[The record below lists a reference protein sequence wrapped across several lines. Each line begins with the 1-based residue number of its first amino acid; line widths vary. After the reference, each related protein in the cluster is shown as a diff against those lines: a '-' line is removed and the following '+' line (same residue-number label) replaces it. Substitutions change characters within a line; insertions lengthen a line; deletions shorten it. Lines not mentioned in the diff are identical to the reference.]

1 MLYTFFAG
9 KSPLSL
15 YALTLVI
22 TAAFLH
28 AGWNYL
34 LKKCG
39 GGIGVL
45 TLSAIVATTVLTPFS
60 IFLIYANHFVFTP
73 AMIGVIL
80 GSGVLHMIYFLLLDR
95 AYRSGGDLSVV
106 YPLARATGPLLT
118 IVVAT
123 LLFGEHMSALA
134 LTGAVLIGISALLL
148 TGNPTKL
155 FSRNASA
162 GAGFALLCGCMIAS
176 YTVWDKQAV
185 AVLLIPPVVFD
196 WGANL
201 SRIAMLTPLAMK
213 REPGAIRRAWNDHR
227 KTVIAIGV
235 LSPLSYILALTAMVF
250 TPVSYVAPARELS
263 ILFAALLGAHVL
275 KEGDAT
281 RRTVAAFGMVLGVSG
296 LALG

>member
-1 MLYTFFAG
+1 M
-9 KSPLSL
+9 SS
-15 YALTLVI
+15 YALALVV
-22 TAAFLH
+22 AAAVLH

-45 TLSAIVATTVLTPFS
+45 SLSAIVAAVALTPFS
-60 IFLIYANHFVFTP
+60 LFLIVANNFTFTP
-73 AMIGVIL
+73 TMIGVTL
-80 GSGVLHMIYFLLLDR
+80 GSGLLHLIYFLLLDR

-106 YPLARATGPLLT
+106 YPLARATGPLIT
-118 IVVAT
+118 ILVAT
-123 LLFGEHMSALA
+123 LIFGEHMSALA
-134 LTGAVLIGISALLL
+134 LAGAILIGISALVL
-148 TGNPTKL
+148 TGNPAKL
-155 FSRNASA
+155 LRKDASA

-201 SRIAMLTPLAMK
+201 SRIAMLTPMAMK
-213 REPGAIRRAWNDHR
+213 REPGAISRAWRDHR

-235 LSPLSYILALTAMVF
+235 LSPLSYILVLTAMVF

-263 ILFAALLGAHVL
+263 ILFAALLGAHAL

-281 RRTVAAFGMVLGVSG
+281 RRTIAAVGMVLGVSG

>member
-1 MLYTFFAG
+1 M
-9 KSPLSL
+9 SL
-15 YALTLVI
+15 YALALVI
-22 TAAFLH
+22 TAAILH

-45 TLSAIVATTVLTPFS
+45 TLSAIVATVALTPFS
-60 IFLIYANHFVFTP
+60 LFLIFANDFTFTP
-73 AMIGVIL
+73 TMIGVIV

-106 YPLARATGPLLT
+106 YPLARATGTLIT
-118 IVVAT
+118 ILVAT
-123 LLFGEHMSALA
+123 LIFGERMSALA
-134 LTGAVLIGISALLL
+134 LAGAVLIGISALVL
-148 TGNPTKL
+148 TGNPAKL
-155 FSRNASA
+155 LRREASA

-176 YTVWDKQAV
+176 YTLWDKQAV
-185 AVLLIPPVVFD
+185 AVLLIAPVVFD

-201 SRIAMLTPLAMK
+201 SRIVMLTPLAMK
-213 REPGAIRRAWNDHR
+213 REPGAISRAWRDHR

-235 LSPLSYILALTAMVF
+235 LSPISYILVLTAMVF

-263 ILFAALLGAHVL
+263 ILFAALLGAHAL

-281 RRTVAAFGMVLGVSG
+281 RRTLAALGMVLGITG

>member
-1 MLYTFFAG
+1 M
-9 KSPLSL
+9 
-15 YALTLVI
+15 
-22 TAAFLH
+22 
-28 AGWNYL
+28 

-60 IFLIYANHFVFTP
+60 LYLIFANSFMFTP
-73 AMIGVIL
+73 IMVGVIL

-123 LLFGEHMSALA
+123 LIFNEHMSILA
-134 LTGAVLIGISALLL
+134 LIGATLIGISALVL
-148 TGNPTKL
+148 TGNPAKL
-155 FSRNASA
+155 LRKNATA
-162 GAGFALLCGCMIAS
+162 GAGFALLCGCMIAT

-185 AVLLIPPVVFD
+185 AVLLIPPVLFD

-201 SRIAMLTPLAMK
+201 SRIAMLTPLAMR
-213 REPGAIRRAWNDHR
+213 REPGAISRAWRDYR

-235 LSPLSYILALTAMVF
+235 LSPLSYILVLTAMVF

-275 KEGDAT
+275 KEGNAT
-281 RRTVAAFGMVLGVSG
+281 RRTIAALGMVLGVGG

>member
-1 MLYTFFAG
+1 MTI
-9 KSPLSL
+9 
-15 YALTLVI
+15 YALALVI
-22 TAAFLH
+22 TAAVLH
-28 AGWNYL
+28 ASWNYL

-45 TLSAIVATTVLTPFS
+45 ALSAIVATTALTPFS
-60 IFLIYANHFVFTP
+60 LYLIFATDVDFTP
-73 AMIGVIL
+73 LNLVAIIG
-80 GSGVLHMIYFLLLDR
+80 GGVLHMIYYLLLDR

-118 IVVAT
+118 IIVAT
-123 LLFGEHMSALA
+123 LIFGERMSALA
-134 LTGAVLIGISALLL
+134 LGGAVLIGISALLL
-148 TGNPTKL
+148 TGNPAKL
-155 FSRNASA
+155 FSKNASA
-162 GAGFALLCGCMIAS
+162 GVGFALLCGCMIAS

-201 SRIAMLTPLAMK
+201 SRIAMLTPLAMR
-213 REPGAIRRAWNDHR
+213 REPGAISRAWNEHR

-235 LSPLSYILALTAMVF
+235 LSPLSYILVLTAMVF
-250 TPVSYVAPARELS
+250 TPVSYVAPTRELS

-275 KEGDAT
+275 KEGDAA
-281 RRTVAAFGMVLGVSG
+281 RRTIAALGMVLGVGG

>member
-1 MLYTFFAG
+1 MTN
-9 KSPLSL
+9 
-15 YALTLVI
+15 YALALVI
-22 TAAFLH
+22 TAAVLH
-28 AGWNYL
+28 ASWNYL

-45 TLSAIVATTVLTPFS
+45 ALSAIVATTALTPFS
-60 IFLIYANHFVFTP
+60 LYLIFATDVDFTP
-73 AMIGVIL
+73 LNLVAIIG
-80 GSGVLHMIYFLLLDR
+80 GGVLHMIYYLLLDR

-118 IVVAT
+118 IIVAT
-123 LLFGEHMSALA
+123 LIFGERMSALA
-134 LTGAVLIGISALLL
+134 LGGAVLIGISALLL
-148 TGNPTKL
+148 TGNPAKL
-155 FSRNASA
+155 FSKNASA
-162 GAGFALLCGCMIAS
+162 GVGFALLCGCMIAS

-201 SRIAMLTPLAMK
+201 SRIAMLTPLAMR
-213 REPGAIRRAWNDHR
+213 REPGAISRAWNEHR

-235 LSPLSYILALTAMVF
+235 LSPLSYILVLTAMVF
-250 TPVSYVAPARELS
+250 TPVSYVAPTRELS

-275 KEGDAT
+275 KEGDAA
-281 RRTVAAFGMVLGVSG
+281 RRTIAALGMVLGVGG

>member
-1 MLYTFFAG
+1 M
-9 KSPLSL
+9 SL
-15 YALTLVI
+15 YALTLVL
-22 TAAFLH
+22 TAALLH
-28 AGWNYL
+28 ASWNYL

-45 TLSAIVATTVLTPFS
+45 TLSAIVATVVLTPFS
-60 IFLIYANHFVFTP
+60 LYLIFANHFIFTP
-73 AMIGVIL
+73 IMVGVIA

-123 LLFGEHMSALA
+123 LIFNERMSALA
-134 LTGAVLIGISALLL
+134 LTGAALILLSALVL
-148 TGNPTKL
+148 TGNPAKL
-155 FSRNASA
+155 FSKNASS

-185 AVLLIPPVVFD
+185 AVLLIPPVLFD

-201 SRIAMLTPLAMK
+201 SRIAMLTPLAMR
-213 REPGAIRRAWNDHR
+213 REPGAITRAWSQHK

-235 LSPLSYILALTAMVF
+235 LSPLSYILVLTAMVF

-281 RRTVAAFGMVLGVSG
+281 RRTIAAFGMVLGVSG

>member
-1 MLYTFFAG
+1 MST
-9 KSPLSL
+9 
-15 YALTLVI
+15 YALLLVI

-45 TLSAIVATTVLTPFS
+45 ALSAIVATAVLTPFS
-60 IFLIYANHFVFTP
+60 LYLIFANNFAFTP
-73 AMIGVIL
+73 LMLGVIV
-80 GSGVLHMIYFLLLDR
+80 GGGVLHMIYYLLLDR

-106 YPLARATGPLLT
+106 YPLARATGPLIT
-118 IVVAT
+118 IIVAT
-123 LLFGEHMSALA
+123 LIFDERMSAMA
-134 LTGAVLIGISALLL
+134 VAGAVLIGVSALML
-148 TGNPTKL
+148 TGNPAKL
-155 FSRNASA
+155 LRKDAST
-162 GAGFALLCGCMIAS
+162 GAGFALLCGCMIAA

-185 AVLLIPPVVFD
+185 AVLLIPPIVFD

-201 SRIAMLTPLAMK
+201 TRITMLTPMAMK
-213 REPGAIRRAWNDHR
+213 REPGAISRAWRDHR

-235 LSPLSYILALTAMVF
+235 VSPLSYILVLTAMVF
-250 TPVSYVAPARELS
+250 TPVSYVAPTREVS
-263 ILFAALLGAHVL
+263 ILFAALLGAHAL

-281 RRTVAAFGMVLGVSG
+281 RRTIAALGMVLGVSG